1 MFWFLRGIH
10 LFSVIIAVGGTF
22 ALWFAVLP
30 RLGEGELGNSIREAI
45 LTRWRLV
52 VWTCIVLITVSGL
65 VNSHQSF
72 MVVGKAPL
80 YWMLFLVKFFLA
92 MLLFGIAL
100 MITLPMKGFAK
111 AKENRRKWMRHI
123 VELATIIVFLSA
135 FLKFMHNAMP
145 TP

>member
-1 MFWFLRGIH
+1 MFWFLHGVH
-10 LFSVIIAVGGTF
+10 LFSVIIAVGGSF
-22 ALWFAVLP
+22 VLWFAVLP
-30 RLGEGELGNSIREAI
+30 RLGEGELGTSIREAI
-45 LTRWRLV
+45 LARWRLL
-52 VWTCIVLITVSGL
+52 VWTCIVLITISGL
-65 VNSHQSF
+65 ANAHQAYG
-72 MVVGKAPL
+72 VVGKTLL
-80 YWMLFLVKFFLA
+80 YWIPFLVKFFLA

-135 FLKFMHNAMP
+135 FLRFMHNAMP